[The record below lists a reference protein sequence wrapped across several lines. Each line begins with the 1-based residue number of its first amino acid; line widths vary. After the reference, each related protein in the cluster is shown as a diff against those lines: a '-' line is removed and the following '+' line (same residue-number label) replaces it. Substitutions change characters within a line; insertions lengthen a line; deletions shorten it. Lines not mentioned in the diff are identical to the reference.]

1 MPACCDLELKLSSAS
16 RITDLERRLLAS
28 QNKVR
33 ALVNSQ
39 KENVTLIS
47 DWEHEVGRLIQK
59 TRDHTFDNKSEMHAQ
74 ARRYNTL
81 LQEEKDAHLQA
92 RLERDEW
99 HARFMRAEA
108 MMREAYRLRCEEED
122 VPLRVVGGLQNE
134 VRALR
139 SALGME
145 KEKEEEEYGWE
156 ILKDAP
162 GRVEAV
168 VGE

>member
-1 MPACCDLELKLSSAS
+1 MLAS

-33 ALVNSQ
+33 ALLTSQ
-39 KENVTLIS
+39 KESTTLIS
-47 DWEHEVGRLIQK
+47 DWEHEVGKLIQK
-59 TRDHTFDNKSEMHAQ
+59 TRDHTFDNKAELHAQ
-74 ARRYNTL
+74 ARHYNNL

-92 RLERDEW
+92 RLERDDW
-99 HARFMRAEA
+99 HAKFMRAEA
-108 MMREAYRLRCEEED
+108 MMREAYRLRCEEEE

-145 KEKEEEEYGWE
+145 KEREEEEYGWE
-156 ILKDAP
+156 VLRDAP
-162 GRVEAV
+162 GGTGTGI
-168 VGE
+168 GE